1 VPSDCLSKAILSL
14 AACLSLYFGSQK
26 IGTIGEATQTTPEP
40 IKPAWLTLVYGSK
53 SIDWIGDEKI
63 MAAATSRGQ
72 KISFINADDAA
83 LEKLH
88 LRPMVEAV
96 GPPCLIFQ
104 GADGLIQRLAK
115 VTTIDDVVRQIESIK
130 N

>member
-1 VPSDCLSKAILSL
+1 MPSDCLTKAILSL

-26 IGTIGEATQTTPEP
+26 IGTLGEATQTTPEP
-40 IKPAWLTLVYGSK
+40 IKPAWLTLVYGPR

-83 LEKLH
+83 LDKLH
-88 LRPMVEAV
+88 LKPMVQAV
-96 GPPCLIFQ
+96 GTPCLIFQ

-115 VTTIDDVVRQIESIK
+115 VTTIDEVVRQIESIK

>member
-1 VPSDCLSKAILSL
+1 
-14 AACLSLYFGSQK
+14 
-26 IGTIGEATQTTPEP
+26 
-40 IKPAWLTLVYGSK
+40 
-53 SIDWIGDEKI
+53 

-72 KISFINADDAA
+72 KVSFINADDAA

-88 LRPMVEAV
+88 LRPMVDAV
-96 GPPCLIFQ
+96 GTPCLIFQ

>member
-1 VPSDCLSKAILSL
+1 VPSDCLSKAILSI
-14 AACLSLYFGSQK
+14 AACLGLYLGGQK
-26 IGTIGEATQTTPEP
+26 IGTLGEAPQTTPEP
-40 IKPAWLTLVYGSK
+40 IKPAWLTLVYGSR

-72 KISFINADDAA
+72 RISFISADDAA

-88 LRPMVEAV
+88 LKPMVQAV
-96 GPPCLIFQ
+96 GTPCLIFQ
-104 GADGLIQRLAK
+104 GADGLILRLAK
-115 VTTIDDVVRQIESIK
+115 VSTVDDVVKQIESIK